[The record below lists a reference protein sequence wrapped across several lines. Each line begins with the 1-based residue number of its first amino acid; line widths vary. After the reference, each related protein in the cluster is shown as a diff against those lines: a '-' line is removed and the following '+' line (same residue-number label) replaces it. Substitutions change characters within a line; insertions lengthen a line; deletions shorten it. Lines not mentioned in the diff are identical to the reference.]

1 MIGKRSGAVRAAR
14 ARGAAVARRGG
25 GGLGGLLVVLAVL
38 LAAAGDAR
46 AQAQARD
53 GEPAFLSVGLG
64 YYDVLQDKNS
74 AELRAEY
81 RGAEDE
87 KLWIFTPFVGFS
99 ATTDA
104 ATYGYFGLGID
115 LFFGR
120 RWVVTPNGAFGAYGS
135 GNGPDLG
142 HIVEFRTGVE
152 IAYRFDNRA
161 RLGVSFH
168 HLSNADLNAKKNGGT
183 ETLAIVYS
191 LPIGSLFGD

>member
-1 MIGKRSGAVRAAR
+1 LIRFFSGAAR
-14 ARGAAVARRGG
+14 AVGVCGAVAL
-25 GGLGGLLVVLAVL
+25 GLIVT
-38 LAAAGDAR
+38 LAAPDAR
-46 AQAQARD
+46 AQERERER
-53 GEPAFLSVGLG
+53 EPAFLSVGVG
-64 YYDVLQDKNS
+64 YYDVLQDNNS
-74 AELRAEY
+74 AEFRAEY

-87 KLWIFTPFVGFS
+87 KLWIFTPFFGFS
-99 ATTDA
+99 ATTDT

-168 HLSNADLNAKKNGGT
+168 HLSNADLNSKKNGGT

-191 LPIGSLFGD
+191 LPIASLFGD

>member
-1 MIGKRSGAVRAAR
+1 MIGKRSGAAVAAR
-14 ARGAAVARRGG
+14 ARGAAGRGG
-25 GGLGGLLVVLAVL
+25 GALGGFLVVLAVL

-46 AQAQARD
+46 AQAREK
-53 GEPAFLSVGLG
+53 EPAFLSVGLG
-64 YYDVLQDKNS
+64 YYDVLQDNNS

-120 RWVVTPNGAFGAYGS
+120 RLVVTPNGAFGAYGS

-142 HIVEFRTGVE
+142 HIIEFRTGVE
-152 IAYRFDNRA
+152 VAYRFDNRA